1 VYEAR
6 ALPPEGAAVA
16 GTLGE
21 LVFPL
26 LLIPG
31 LTRVAA
37 PIPDRGVATGSE
49 GAYTRR
55 THWQERRSM
64 AAVPPG
70 EQLELLAAS
79 LARAR
84 GEDFFPVLA
93 EHLGSVLGAREASV
107 CEVAPARRARTLAV
121 WRPSGPLSNYEY
133 DLAGTPC
140 ARVYDGQQV
149 LVAVDEQTYPGA
161 PQGSRAYFGI
171 PLAAKDGAVLG
182 HMCAWFDHAAELT
195 ALQRAVSSVLAD
207 RAAAELRLV
216 HVKRER
222 AVLRAQKRQLRAEID
237 ALHDVQAM
245 VGQSA
250 AHHRILDDIRRL
262 AATGASVLVS
272 GEPGTGKELVARA
285 IHAAS
290 QRAQRPFTRL
300 DCTALNIDAELA
312 TLAQIA
318 GLTSGGTLFLDEVG
332 ALSSDMQAR
341 LEYALAA
348 AGGPDIRLIAASNRD
363 LALAVREGEFREDL
377 YRRFATFVVVIPPL
391 RTRIEDIP
399 PLVQL
404 CVQRHARRLGR
415 RVDHVDPDTLA
426 GLMRYSWPGN
436 VRELMHLVER
446 ALVAQQAPVLK
457 ISVDFI
463 VGSPAER
470 AALIAAAAVDST
482 GTRNALSGTIDLDDT
497 LNTGLHAV
505 QREHIL
511 RVLNAT
517 RWVIEGNSG
526 AALRLGMKPAT
537 LRHRMK
543 KLGISRAQNPQS
555 G

>member
-1 VYEAR
+1 
-6 ALPPEGAAVA
+6 
-16 GTLGE
+16 
-21 LVFPL
+21 
-26 LLIPG
+26 
-31 LTRVAA
+31 
-37 PIPDRGVATGSE
+37 
-49 GAYTRR
+49 
-55 THWQERRSM
+55 M
-64 AAVPPG
+64 AAVPG
-70 EQLELLAAS
+70 EQLELLAAN

-93 EHLGSVLGAREASV
+93 EHLGTLLRAHEAAV
-107 CEVAPARRARTLAV
+107 CETAAARRARTLAV
-121 WRPSGPLSNYEY
+121 WRPTGVIANFEY

-140 ARVYDGQQV
+140 AQVYDGSQV
-149 LVAVDEQTYPGA
+149 LVAVDPQTYPGA
-161 PQGSRAYFGI
+161 PQGSRLYFGI

-182 HMCAWFDHAAELT
+182 HMCAWFDHVAELDS
-195 ALQRAVSSVLAD
+195 LQRAVSSVLAD

-222 AVLRAQKRQLRAEID
+222 AVLRAQKRQLRSEID

-250 AHHRILDDIRRL
+250 AHQRILDEIRRF
-262 AATGASVLVS
+262 AGTAASVLIC

-285 IHAAS
+285 IHAAGP
-290 QRAQRPFTRL
+290 RAPRPFTRI
-300 DCTALNIDAELA
+300 DCTALGIEAELG
-312 TLAQIA
+312 TLAQIV
-318 GLTSGGTLFLDEVG
+318 GLTRGGTLFLDELG
-332 ALSSDMQAR
+332 ALTSDMQAR
-341 LEYALAA
+341 LEQALAA
-348 AGGPDIRLIAASNRD
+348 VGADRREAGGPDIRLMAASNRN

-377 YRRFATFVVVIPPL
+377 YRRFATFLVDIPPL

-404 CVQRHARRLGR
+404 CAQRQARRLGR
-415 RVDHVDPDTLA
+415 RVDQIDPDTLS

-446 ALVAQQAPVLK
+446 AVIAHHAPVLK

-463 VGSPAER
+463 AGSPAER

-482 GTRNALSGTIDLDDT
+482 GTRNTFSGVDLDDT

-543 KLGISRAQNPQS
+543 KLGISRAQNTQA

>member
-1 VYEAR
+1 
-6 ALPPEGAAVA
+6 
-16 GTLGE
+16 
-21 LVFPL
+21 
-26 LLIPG
+26 
-31 LTRVAA
+31 
-37 PIPDRGVATGSE
+37 
-49 GAYTRR
+49 
-55 THWQERRSM
+55 M

-70 EQLELLAAS
+70 EQLELLAAG

-93 EHLGSVLGAREASV
+93 EHLGTVLEAREVSI
-107 CEVAPARRARTLAV
+107 CEAAPARRARTLAV
-121 WRPSGPLSNYEY
+121 WRPGGATSNYDY

-140 ARVYDGQQV
+140 ARVYDGQK
-149 LVAVDEQTYPGA
+149 LLIAVDPLTFPGA
-161 PQGSRAYFGI
+161 PQGSKAYFGM

-182 HMCAWFDHAAELT
+182 HLCAWFGHAVELSSTQT
-195 ALQRAVSSVLAD
+195 AVCEVLAD
-207 RAAAELRLV
+207 RAGAELRLV

-222 AVLRAQKRQLRAEID
+222 AVLRAQKRQLRAEIE

-250 AHHRILDDIRRL
+250 AYQRLVDDIRRV
-262 AATGASVLVS
+262 AANTAAILIS

-285 IHAAS
+285 IHASSA
-290 QRAQRPFTRL
+290 RAPRPFTRL
-300 DCTALNIDAELA
+300 DCTSLSIDADLG

-341 LEYALAA
+341 LEHALWSS
-348 AGGPDIRLIAASNRD
+348 AGDRREPGAPDLRLIAATNRD
-363 LALAVREGEFREDL
+363 LARAVREGEFREDL
-377 YRRFATFVVVIPPL
+377 YRRLAVFTIEIPPL
-391 RTRIEDIP
+391 RARIEDIP

-404 CVQRHARRLGR
+404 CVQKLSRRLGR
-415 RVDHVDPDTLA
+415 RVERVDSDTMA

-436 VRELMHLVER
+436 VRELMNLVER
-446 ALVAQQAPVLK
+446 ALVAQDAPVLK
-457 ISVDFI
+457 ISVDLI

-470 AALIAAAAVDST
+470 AALIAAASVDHSST
-482 GTRNALSGTIDLDDT
+482 TLTGIVDFDDT

-543 KLGISRAQNPQS
+543 KLGISRAQSPQAS
-555 G
+555 

>member
-1 VYEAR
+1 
-6 ALPPEGAAVA
+6 
-16 GTLGE
+16 
-21 LVFPL
+21 
-26 LLIPG
+26 
-31 LTRVAA
+31 
-37 PIPDRGVATGSE
+37 
-49 GAYTRR
+49 
-55 THWQERRSM
+55 
-64 AAVPPG
+64 
-70 EQLELLAAS
+70 
-79 LARAR
+79 
-84 GEDFFPVLA
+84 
-93 EHLGSVLGAREASV
+93 V
-107 CEVAPARRARTLAV
+107 CEAAPARRARTLAV
-121 WRPSGPLSNYEY
+121 WRPAGAITNYEY

-140 ARVYDGQQV
+140 ARVYDGHQV
-149 LVAVDEQTYPGA
+149 LVAVDAQSYPGA
-161 PQGSRAYFGI
+161 PQGSHCYFGL

-182 HMCAWFDHAAELT
+182 HLCAWFDQTAELS
-195 ALQRAVSSVLAD
+195 AIQRAVCSVLAD

-237 ALHDVQAM
+237 SLHDVQAM

-250 AHHRILDDIRRL
+250 AHRRVLEEIRRL
-262 AATGASVLVS
+262 AMSGASVLVS

-290 QRAQRPFTRL
+290 VRAPRPFTRL
-300 DCTALNIDAELA
+300 DCTGLAIDAELGA
-312 TLAQIA
+312 LAQI
-318 GLTSGGTLFLDEVG
+318 GGFTSGGTLFLDEVG

-341 LEYALAA
+341 LEAGLAA
-348 AGGPDIRLIAASNRD
+348 FGGERREPRSPDIRLMAASNRD
-363 LALAVREGEFREDL
+363 LARAVREGEFREDL
-377 YRRFATFVVVIPPL
+377 YRRFATFLVEIPPL
-391 RTRIEDIP
+391 RTRVEDIP

-404 CVQRHARRLGR
+404 CVQKHSRRLGR
-415 RVDHVDPDTLA
+415 RIERVDPDTLA

-436 VRELMHLVER
+436 VRELMNLVER
-446 ALVAQQAPVLK
+446 ALIAQHAPVLK
-457 ISVDFI
+457 ISVDLI

-470 AALIAAAAVDST
+470 AALIAAAAVDTT
-482 GTRNALSGTIDLDDT
+482 GTRNTFSGTIDLDDT

-543 KLGISRAQNPQS
+543 KLGISRAQNPLT

>member
-1 VYEAR
+1 
-6 ALPPEGAAVA
+6 
-16 GTLGE
+16 
-21 LVFPL
+21 
-26 LLIPG
+26 
-31 LTRVAA
+31 
-37 PIPDRGVATGSE
+37 
-49 GAYTRR
+49 
-55 THWQERRSM
+55 M

-93 EHLGSVLGAREASV
+93 EHLGVVLGAREASV
-107 CEVAPARRARTLAV
+107 CEAAPARRARTLAV
-121 WRPSGPLSNYEY
+121 WRPAGVVPNYEY

-140 ARVYDGQQV
+140 ARVYEGQQV
-149 LVAVDEQTYPGA
+149 LGAIDGQAYPGA
-161 PQGSRAYFGI
+161 PQGSRAYFGL

-182 HMCAWFDHAAELT
+182 HLCAWFDHEMDPSAI
-195 ALQRAVSSVLAD
+195 QRAVCSVLAD

-237 ALHDVQAM
+237 SLHDVQAM

-250 AHHRILDDIRRL
+250 AHRRVLDEIRRL
-262 AATGASVLVS
+262 AATGASVLVC
-272 GEPGTGKELVARA
+272 GEAGTGKELVARA

-290 QRAQRPFTRL
+290 ARAQRPFTRL
-300 DCTALNIDAELA
+300 DCTALAIDHELGA
-312 TLAQIA
+312 LAQIA
-318 GLTSGGTLFLDEVG
+318 GFTSGGTLFVDEIG
-332 ALSSDMQAR
+332 ALSSDLQAR
-341 LEYALAA
+341 LEYGLAA
-348 AGGPDIRLIAASNRD
+348 ILGERREAGAPDIRLIAASNRD
-363 LALAVREGEFREDL
+363 LARAVREGEFREDL
-377 YRRFATFVVVIPPL
+377 YRRFATFLVEIPPL
-391 RTRIEDIP
+391 RTRVEDIP

-404 CVQRHARRLGR
+404 CVQKHARRLGR
-415 RVDHVDPDTLA
+415 RIDRVDPDTLA

-436 VRELMHLVER
+436 VRELMNLVER
-446 ALVAQQAPVLK
+446 ALIAQHAPVLK
-457 ISVDFI
+457 ISVDLI

-482 GTRNALSGTIDLDDT
+482 GTRNTFAGTVDFDDT

-543 KLGISRAQNPQS
+543 KLGISRALNPQT